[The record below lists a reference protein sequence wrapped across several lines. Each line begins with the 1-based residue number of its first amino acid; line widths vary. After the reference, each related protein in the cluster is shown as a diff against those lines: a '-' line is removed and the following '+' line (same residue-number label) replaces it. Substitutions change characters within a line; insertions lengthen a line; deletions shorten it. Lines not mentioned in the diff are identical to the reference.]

1 MVQDGCLSS
10 LHHLPAVVGK
20 KERVKRHALTSL
32 LEHIPELASAYI
44 PLARFGHVATTGC
57 KLRLGYVW
65 SLFGERGSCSV
76 TYWGFLSKRE
86 EDGYLQRLVGSG
98 CVPTTKFLRAVQTS
112 GEGGGCVWTARPWG
126 LFCLSLEIIPTPWL
140 GSLEV
145 FLKAK
150 LVYSS
155 FSGAPR
161 RRKAFPLSPSSLSL

>member
-1 MVQDGCLSS
+1 M
-10 LHHLPAVVGK
+10 
-20 KERVKRHALTSL
+20 
-32 LEHIPELASAYI
+32 
-44 PLARFGHVATTGC
+44 
-57 KLRLGYVW
+57 W
-65 SLFGERGSCSV
+65 SLFGERARVQLHTGDFC
-76 TYWGFLSKRE
+76 LRE
-86 EDGYLQRLVGSG
+86 KEDGYLQRLVGSG

-145 FLKAK
+145 FLGAK